1 MALKRVGMLVIAL
14 AALWSVVA
22 PPVSGPDSAFDL
34 SVTAAYAGD
43 PDDYQGAPPPP
54 PPDSTTS
61 GDHGDDSDSKSSS
74 TGGGSLFD
82 KVTRFIA
89 SLLP

>member
-14 AALWSVVA
+14 AALWSIVA
-22 PPVSGPDSAFDL
+22 PPVSGPDHSAFDL

-54 PPDSTTS
+54 PPDSTSTGDQDDEEDS
-61 GDHGDDSDSKSSS
+61 GSAS
-74 TGGGSLFD
+74 GGGSLLD

>member
-1 MALKRVGMLVIAL
+1 MALKRVGMIVIAL
-14 AALWSVVA
+14 AALWSIVA
-22 PPVSGPDSAFDL
+22 PPVSGPDTSAFDL

-54 PPDSTTS
+54 DSTSS
-61 GDHGDDSDSKSSS
+61 GDHSGDGDDTSTSS
-74 TGGGSLFD
+74 TSGGSLLD
-82 KVTRFIA
+82 KLTKFFA